1 MIKIS
6 EYKMVDGE
14 MRLVTRK
21 MTAEEEAAFLDSAPS
36 SLVSGES
43 GTDALKEMITAMSTA
58 STLVQMRNAAK
69 EFLNKTGGGNSN
81 D

>member
-1 MIKIS
+1 MRTVS

-14 MRLVTRK
+14 MRLVTRE
-21 MTAEEEAAFLDSAPS
+21 MTVEEEAEFLDSAPDEPA
-36 SLVSGES
+36 SGES

-58 STLVQMRNAAK
+58 STLAQMRNAAK
-69 EFLNKTGGGNSN
+69 EFLNKTGGNSN